1 MKTKSFSDLKI
12 IQCLVHTW
20 FLSADFQLHIIS
32 FFVLFALSRKR
43 ILGLIL
49 TAAMIIFGIAIP
61 AIINYKLNAP
71 PIPMPFEEP
80 KLDQFYKDLN
90 IQYHPT
96 YNHLSTYFVGVLVG
110 FLLIENKNSLKIG
123 ISWKLIS
130 WTVLPILTFLSVSA
144 TYLWTG
150 LELEYSRITSAA
162 YSGLHRFLYILF
174 YAWIAIY
181 CSTTNKSNSLLVF
194 KKFLQV
200 LENFSDKKTRFFSKG
215 IISRVLSS
223 KFFIPLSRLSF
234 SVYLTH
240 LLVVWYFVLQTRQ
253 LIRFSFV
260 DFVSLKTQELKL
272 KTF

>member
-1 MKTKSFSDLKI
+1 M
-12 IQCLVHTW
+12 
-20 FLSADFQLHIIS
+20 IIS
-32 FFVLFALSRKR
+32 
-43 ILGLIL
+43 
-49 TAAMIIFGIAIP
+49 GIAIP
-61 AIINYKLNAP
+61 AIINYRSGAP

-96 YNHLSTYFVGVLVG
+96 YNHLSTYFVGILVG

-123 ISWKLIS
+123 IHWKLIS
-130 WTVLPILTFLSVSA
+130 WTVLPIATFLSVSA

-162 YSGLHRFLYILF
+162 YSGLHRFVYILF

-181 CSTTNKSNSLLVF
+181 CSTTNKSNSLLVL
-194 KKFLQV
+194 K
-200 LENFSDKKTRFFSKG
+200 NFSDKKNSIFSKG
-215 IISRVLSS
+215 IVSRVLSS

-234 SVYLTH
+234 SVYLIH
-240 LLVVWYFVLQTRQ
+240 ILVVWYFVLQTRQ

-272 KTF
+272 KIFKKFSNVCLKKNYRFTQPVVLSYIQYSSHFFCIYYLNPFGVI